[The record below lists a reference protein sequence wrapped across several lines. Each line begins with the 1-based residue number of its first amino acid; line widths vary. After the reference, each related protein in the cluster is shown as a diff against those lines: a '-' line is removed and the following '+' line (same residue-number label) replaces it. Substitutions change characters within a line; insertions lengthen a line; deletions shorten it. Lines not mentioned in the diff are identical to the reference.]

1 MEKKISMNDV
11 VAFVKK
17 AMENNMELALSDC
30 FSEIIIYFPNYNV
43 NIWKSSKDHL
53 SIHIGKLYPY
63 IIDNL
68 SDLDCATF
76 EYLCA
81 TVKEYSQN
89 KTLEYFNNLFKD
101 EESKFKDIND
111 LDDKED

>member
-1 MEKKISMNDV
+1 MEKKISMNDI
-11 VAFVKK
+11 VAFVEK
-17 AMENNMELALSDC
+17 AMKNNMELRRGD
-30 FSEIIIYFPNYNV
+30 FFNEIIIHFPNYDV
-43 NIWKSSKDHL
+43 NIWKDSKNKL
-53 SIHIGKLYPY
+53 SIHIGILNPY

-68 SDLDCATF
+68 SDLDCSAF

-101 EESKFKDIND
+101 EKSKVTDIND
-111 LDDKED
+111 LDEED

>member
-1 MEKKISMNDV
+1 MVTMNDI
-11 VAFVKK
+11 VAFVEK
-17 AMENNMELALSDC
+17 AMENNMELAKSD
-30 FSEIIIYFPNYNV
+30 FFNEITIYFPSYDV
-43 NIWKSSKDHL
+43 NIWKSNKNQL
-53 SIHIGKLYPY
+53 TIHIGRLNPY

-68 SDLDCATF
+68 SDLDCATY

-89 KTLEYFNNLFKD
+89 KTLEYFNNFFKD
-101 EESKFKDIND
+101 EESKVTDIND